1 MQVFKLF
8 MKILKKNIFTS
19 MIYVIVFIAI
29 SIPMAKSAAADKT
42 FKDASLKIALF
53 DEDGTAESGAL
64 REFIGRKHELVE
76 LADDKDKI
84 MQALYFDTV
93 NYVLIINDGY
103 GEKLAA
109 GETEGLFSTYHMHDS
124 YATVMVSQLLDSYV
138 SSVRGYAAGGSDL
151 ASAEAKAADAV
162 LQEAE
167 VTIAR
172 NESGG
177 VLSSSSASYF
187 RYLAYILVSV
197 IISALCPVLLK
208 LSKKE
213 FRFRTNCSCMKSS
226 SYTMQVFAGSVVF
239 IAVVWLIMMVVSV
252 IQNGG
257 MFTGNAWL
265 AVLNS
270 LVYTLICTAIALVIC
285 SFEPSDTVVNL
296 VTQIVGL
303 GSSFLCGVFV
313 PQSMLG
319 SGVLAAAK
327 FLPAYWY
334 VKAVEML
341 GGSEKFD
348 GSRLAMYLLI
358 ELGFAAALML
368 IALVVNRVKYT
379 GAAIKLPKLAA
390 EPQK

>member
-8 MKILKKNIFTS
+8 FKVLKKNIMTP
-19 MIYVIVFIAI
+19 MIYIIVFVAI
-29 SIPMAKSAAADKT
+29 SIPMSRAAAAEKA
-42 FKDASLKIALF
+42 FKDASLKIAVF
-53 DEDGTAESGAL
+53 DEDGTAESNAL
-64 REFIGRKHELVE
+64 SGFIGRKHEIVE
-76 LADDKDKI
+76 LANDRDKI
-84 MQALYFDTV
+84 MEALYFDSID
-93 NYVLIINDGY
+93 YVLIINDGY

-109 GETEGLFSTYHMHDS
+109 GETEGMFSTYHMHDS
-124 YATVMVSQLLDSYV
+124 YAVVMVSQLLDSYV
-138 SSVRGYAAGGSDL
+138 SSVRGYIAGGADI
-151 ASAEAKAADAV
+151 ADAEEKAADAV
-162 LQEAE
+162 LQEAQ

-187 RYLAYILVSV
+187 RYLAYIIVSV

-226 SYTMQVFAGSVVF
+226 SYTFQLFLGSVAF
-239 IAVVWLIMMVVSV
+239 IAVVWLAMMVVSV
-252 IQNGG
+252 VQNGG
-257 MFTGNAWL
+257 MFAGNAWF
-265 AVLNS
+265 AVLNTFA
-270 LVYTLICTAIALVIC
+270 YTLVCTAIALVIC
-285 SFEPSDTVVNL
+285 SFEPSDTVVSL
-296 VTQIVGL
+296 VTQIIGL

-319 SGVLAAAK
+319 DGVLAAAK

-348 GSRLAMYLLI
+348 GSRLAMYILI
-358 ELGFAAALML
+358 ELGFAVALML
-368 IALVVNRVKYT
+368 TALVVSRVKYT